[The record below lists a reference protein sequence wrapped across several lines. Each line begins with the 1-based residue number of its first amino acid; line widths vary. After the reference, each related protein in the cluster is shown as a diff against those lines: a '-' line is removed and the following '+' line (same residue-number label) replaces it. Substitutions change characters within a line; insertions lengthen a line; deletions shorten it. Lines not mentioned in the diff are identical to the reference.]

1 MDSNEFKSN
10 SSLMKSTLETYINL
24 YINTLNEKEKHA
36 YEIARDH
43 LGMSF
48 QIEKSIDIYN
58 GRRKTLQINSILR
71 IC

>member
-1 MDSNEFKSN
+1 MDSTEVKSN
-10 SSLMKSTLETYINL
+10 SSLMISTLETYINL

-48 QIEKSIDIYN
+48 QIEKSIGYIQWKKENITD
-58 GRRKTLQINSILR
+58 
-71 IC
+71 

>member
-1 MDSNEFKSN
+1 MDSNEFKLN

-48 QIEKSIDIYN
+48 QIEKSIGYIQWKKENITD
-58 GRRKTLQINSILR
+58 
-71 IC
+71 